1 MKIKGAIFDMDGT
14 LTDSMHVWKTVGSEF
29 LKSIGRE
36 PKEDVDRRFC
46 SMSVYEAVDF
56 MKREYNIEGGR
67 DEITDAI
74 NKTVE
79 KRYLEEVP
87 LKDGVRELLEELKV
101 LGVRMCVA
109 TATDKYMAD
118 AALRRLGIRDF
129 FGEIL
134 TSRSVGV
141 GKEKPDIFLAAADFL
156 GTEPG
161 VTSVFEDS
169 CVAATTAKGAGFRVI
184 GLYDKSFA
192 YKWDYIKEIADI
204 SAVSARELLGVF
216 E

>member
-1 MKIKGAIFDMDGT
+1 MKIRGAIFDMDGT
-14 LTDSMHVWKTVGSEF
+14 LTDSMHVWKTTGSEF
-29 LKSIGRE
+29 LKSIGKK
-36 PKEDVDRRFC
+36 PKDDVDRRFC

-56 MKREYNIEGGR
+56 MKREYGIEGER

-87 LKDGVRELLEELKV
+87 LKEGVLELLTELSER
-101 LGVRMCVA
+101 GVKMCVA
-109 TATDKYMAD
+109 TATDRYLAD
-118 AALRRLGIRDF
+118 AALKRLGIRDF

-141 GKEKPDIFLAAADFL
+141 GKEEPDIFLAAAAFL
-156 GTEPG
+156 GTNPSE
-161 VTSVFEDS
+161 TAVFEDS
-169 CVAATTAKGAGFRVI
+169 YVAATTAKNAGFKVI
-184 GLYDKSFA
+184 GLYDISFA
-192 YKWDYIKEIADI
+192 YKWDYTKEIADI
-204 SAVSARELLGVF
+204 SAVSAKELLGIF

>member
-1 MKIKGAIFDMDGT
+1 MKIRGAIFDMDGT
-14 LTDSMHVWKTVGSEF
+14 LTSSMHVWSTVGSEF
-29 LKSIGRE
+29 LKSIGKT

-56 MKREYNIEGGR
+56 MKREYDIEGER

-74 NKTVE
+74 NKSVE

-87 LKDGVRELLEELKV
+87 LKDGVPELLSELKE
-101 LGVRMCVA
+101 LGVVMCVA
-109 TATDKYMAD
+109 TATDRYMAD
-118 AALRRLGIRDF
+118 AALKRLGIRDF

-156 GTEPG
+156 GTEPNE
-161 VTSVFEDS
+161 TAVFEDS
-169 CVAATTAKGAGFRVI
+169 YVAATTAKNAGFKVI
-184 GLYDKSFA
+184 GLYDESFA
-192 YKWDYIKEIADI
+192 YKWDYTQSIADV
-204 SAVSARELLGVF
+204 SAVSARELLGIF